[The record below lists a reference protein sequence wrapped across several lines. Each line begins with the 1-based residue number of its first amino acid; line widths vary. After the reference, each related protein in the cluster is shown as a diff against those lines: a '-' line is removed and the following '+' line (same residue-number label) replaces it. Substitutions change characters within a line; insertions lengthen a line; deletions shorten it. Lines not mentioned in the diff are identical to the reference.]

1 MFSTNDPK
9 DQTEQLMHDIARHR
23 QARFPAAR
31 TVCAAALHLACPV
44 VAIACVL
51 MVLLSGGPLAA
62 ASGTGAQ
69 PRQAGPSPQQAS
81 AVAALLSSSDKTA
94 VREFRVRRGDTLAR
108 ILRRASIDRTQAHD
122 AAVAFGKVFDLRTLR
137 LGEVIRITLSGDRH
151 LREIRIDRGPEE
163 YVLTRGDQAGVSF
176 AAVRT
181 EKALTKELV
190 LAGGRIRTS
199 LYVSA
204 KRAKVPYNV
213 LAQMIRLYSWSVD
226 FQREI
231 QPGDTFEIAYERFLD
246 LAGNVLV
253 DGEIVYAQ
261 MVLSGDDMPLFRF
274 ETKPG
279 RVEYFDDKG
288 RGARRTLMRT
298 PIDGAR
304 LSSGYGK
311 RQHPILGFTRMHRGV
326 DFAAPRGT
334 PIYAAGDGVVRFRG
348 WKGGYGRYIQ
358 IRHNSTYSTAYGHLS
373 RFRRGVTRGSRVR
386 QGQVIGYVGSSGLST
401 GPHLHYEVLVN
412 NRKVNPLSLT
422 LSTGTRLKGPALVRF
437 HAERRRIAR
446 EAASLR
452 LLDTAGLL

>member
-1 MFSTNDPK
+1 
-9 DQTEQLMHDIARHR
+9 
-23 QARFPAAR
+23 
-31 TVCAAALHLACPV
+31 
-44 VAIACVL
+44 
-51 MVLLSGGPLAA
+51 MVLLPGGPLAA
-62 ASGTGAQ
+62 APGDGVQ
-69 PRQAGPSPQQAS
+69 PRQAGLGPQPAP
-81 AVAALLSSSDKTA
+81 AVAALSLPSAKTA

-108 ILRRASIDRTQAHD
+108 ILRRAGIDRTQAHD
-122 AAVAFGKVFDLRTLR
+122 AAMALGKVFNLRKLR
-137 LGEVIRITLSGDRH
+137 LGEVIRITLSAEKR
-151 LREIRIDRGPEE
+151 LQEIRIDRGPEE
-163 YVLTRGDQAGVSF
+163 YVLTRGDEAGVPF

-190 LAGGRIRTS
+190 LAAGRISTS

-204 KRAKVPYNV
+204 KRAKVPYNI

-231 QPGDTFEIAYERFLD
+231 QPGDTFEIAYERFSD
-246 LAGNVLV
+246 AAGNVLV

-279 RVEYFDDKG
+279 RIEYFDDKG

-304 LSSGYGK
+304 LSSRYGK
-311 RQHPILGFTRMHRGV
+311 RRHPILGFTRMHRGV

-334 PIYAAGDGVVRFRG
+334 PIYAAGDGVVRYRG
-348 WKGGYGRYIQ
+348 WKGGYGRYVQ

-373 RFRRGVTRGSRVR
+373 RYRRGVTRGSRVR
-386 QGQVIGYVGSSGLST
+386 QGQIIGYVGSSGLST

-412 NRKVNPLSLT
+412 NRKVNPLSLR
-422 LSTGTRLKGPALVRF
+422 LPAGTRLKGPALARF